1 MKISGPTLRA
11 LRELAGLSQAE
22 LGRVSGVSQ
31 GHISDLEA
39 AETPNDVR
47 PATAK
52 RLAEGLGIPLVALAQ
67 VEVPT

>member
-1 MKISGPTLRA
+1 MRIAGPTLKA
-11 LRELAGLSQAE
+11 LRELSGLSQAE

-39 AETPNDVR
+39 SDLSDVR

-52 RLAEGLGIPLVALAQ
+52 RLAGGMGIPVVALAQ
-67 VEVPT
+67 IEAVAS